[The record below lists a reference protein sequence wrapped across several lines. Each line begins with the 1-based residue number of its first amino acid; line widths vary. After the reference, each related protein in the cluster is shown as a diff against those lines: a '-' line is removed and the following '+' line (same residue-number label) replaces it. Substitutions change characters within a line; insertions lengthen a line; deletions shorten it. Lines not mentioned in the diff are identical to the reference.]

1 MKFKLSIHPKRY
13 SSKPTDA
20 YTLQNGYE
28 TKEVDFKGLRNI
40 ISNGQTIVP
49 SILNSEHR
57 KNANFAGCQVFML
70 DFDDNQDPL
79 KEIEKFKEYGINVNL
94 TYNSFSNKKDFRKF
108 RLVIVLDTIIE
119 EPSLFKNVMNTL
131 IKIGGSDGATKDLS
145 RMFYAGTEPKVI
157 NGRVN
162 IWDDVKGAIADLIN
176 KDKDLTNHKRTIKK
190 LNISQ
195 NDANTDTSYS
205 NIEIAESASKQK
217 LQQFDFEEACKN
229 SKQFNGFDKGTI
241 HLKYLQLRALI
252 SNMMFVK
259 GGIKYVNDKM
269 RERGDYNGDD
279 FALLRRIPNAG
290 YQHPESMSS
299 FDPKIS
305 GSYTNVLSL
314 DEKNRVVV
322 TQIREIVK
330 ESIDVIASK
339 FKSHF
344 ENAFKSTNRVSIIN
358 APTGTGKTKQMI
370 NVDNVILALPNHRL
384 KDEIAERMDLE
395 NLPYVVTPAPPL
407 FSADSLNRRY
417 KTLQSMGESKMANNL
432 IDDIANGRS
441 VSNVEYSNYDSQV
454 ALEFKSALAVA
465 YESEVTVLTTH
476 TRVMLAPQLFA
487 NKDTVIFDEDIMN
500 ELMYTS
506 SITTAKVNRIIDNVL
521 NLIGDGENS
530 KVQSTKDFYYDM
542 LNIQEEITDLVDG
555 QIGTFKTQIRYK
567 NRSNLFERLSQI
579 EGTAGFIK
587 LIKADCAIQITNWNS
602 VSSYHFGNVRGF
614 DECFSKVIVL
624 SASADSYFYDRLLSK
639 EDGYDFFHSG
649 IASNIEPIKQ
659 DTTKSYSR
667 STLGKGEFPEVDSDI
682 VLTYKAYSGSFK
694 GKEQQEYYFGN
705 TLGIDSFKG
714 KDLSVVGTPIA
725 PSEST
730 IIKAVLL
737 NVPYDASKG
746 KSKQTVRTNHHE
758 FTLFTFEDNNL
769 AKIEVKI
776 AEAEISQTIGRGR
789 STRTS
794 SKIDLYSAI
803 PMIETDKFI
812 GKKFTVSN
820 NLLPVIKSTEYIER
834 EGVLDWLDEVRAE
847 DKDNRD
853 NGIEPLQYEL
863 FI

>member
-1 MKFKLSIHPKRY
+1 MKFKLSVHPKKY

-20 YTLQNGYE
+20 YSLQKGYE
-28 TKEVDFKGLRNI
+28 TKEINFKELKRI
-40 ISNGQTIVP
+40 ISDGHTIVP
-49 SILNSEHR
+49 AILNGNYR

-70 DFDDNQDPL
+70 DFDDNQNPQT
-79 KEIEKFKEYGINVNL
+79 EIEKFKEYGINVNMI
-94 TYNSFSNKKDFRKF
+94 YNSFSNKSDFRKF

-119 EPSLFKNVMNTL
+119 DGSLFKNVMNSF
-131 IKIGGSDGATKDLS
+131 IKVGGSDGATKDLA

-162 IWDDVKGAIADLIN
+162 IWNDVKGAIADLIN

-195 NDANTDTSYS
+195 NDANVTSSYS
-205 NIEIAESASKQK
+205 NIDDVESASKVK
-217 LQQFDFEEACKN
+217 TIVFSFDDACKN

-252 SNMMFVK
+252 SNMMFVR
-259 GGIKYVNDKM
+259 GGLKYVGEKM
-269 RERGDYNGDD
+269 NQRGDYNGDD
-279 FALLRRIPNAG
+279 YALLRRIPNAG

-299 FDPKIS
+299 FDSKIS

-314 DEKNRVVV
+314 DNKNRAIV

-330 ESIDVIASK
+330 EPIDVVASK

-384 KDEIAERMDLE
+384 KDEIAERMDSE
-395 NLPYVVTPAPPL
+395 GLPYVVTPAPPL

-417 KTLQSMGESKMANNL
+417 NTLQSIGESKMANNL
-432 IDDIANGRS
+432 IDDVANGRS
-441 VSNVEYSNYDSQV
+441 VSNIEYSFSDSQV
-454 ALEFKSALAVA
+454 ASEFKSALAIA

-487 NKDTVIFDEDIMN
+487 NKDTVIFDEDIMS
-500 ELMYTS
+500 ELMFTS
-506 SITTAKVNRIIDNVL
+506 SITTAKVNRVIDNVL

-530 KVQSTKDFYYDM
+530 KVQSTKDFYLDM
-542 LNIQEEITDLVDG
+542 LNIQLEITDLVDG
-555 QIGTFKTQIRYK
+555 QVGTFKTQIRYR
-567 NRSNLFERLSQI
+567 NRANLFERLSQI

-587 LIKADCAIQITNWNS
+587 LIKADYAIQILNWNS

-649 IASNIEPIKQ
+649 TASNIEPIKQ

-667 STLGKGEFPEVDSDI
+667 STLGKGEFPKVDSDI

-714 KDLSVVGTPIA
+714 KDISVVGTPIA

-737 NVPYDASKG
+737 NIPYASTT

-758 FTLFTFEDNNL
+758 FTLFTFEDKNL
-769 AKIEVKI
+769 AEIEVKI

-789 STRTS
+789 STRTH
-794 SKIDLYSAI
+794 SKIDLHSAI
-803 PMIETDKFI
+803 PMVETDKFI

-820 NLLPVIKSTEYIER
+820 NLLPVIESTEFIER
-834 EGVLDWLDEVRAE
+834 ENILDWLDGIRAE
-847 DKDNRD
+847 DKKNRED
-853 NGIEPLQYEL
+853 GIEPFQYEL

>member
-1 MKFKLSIHPKRY
+1 MKFKLSIHPKSY

-20 YTLQNGYE
+20 YTLQNGYR
-28 TKEVDFKGLRNI
+28 TKEIDFKELRDI

-57 KNANFAGCQVFML
+57 KNANFVGCQVFML

-79 KEIEKFKEYGINVNL
+79 KEIAKFKEYGINVNL
-94 TYNSFSNKKDFRKF
+94 TYNSFSNKKEFRKF

-119 EPSLFKNVMNTL
+119 DPSLFKNVMNTL

-162 IWDDVKGAIADLIN
+162 IWNDVKGAIADLIN
-176 KDKDLTNHKRTIKK
+176 KDKALNNHTRTIKK

-195 NDANTDTSYS
+195 NDANLTSSYS
-205 NIEIAESASKQK
+205 NIDDVESASKQK
-217 LQQFDFEEACKN
+217 TIDFNFDEACKN

-252 SNMMFVK
+252 SNMMFVR
-259 GGIKYVNDKM
+259 GGLKYVGLKM
-269 RERGDYNGDD
+269 NERGDYNGDD
-279 FALLRRIPNAG
+279 YALLRRIPNAG

-299 FDPKIS
+299 FDSKIS

-314 DEKNRVVV
+314 DNKNRVVV

-330 ESIDVIASK
+330 EPIDVVASK

-344 ENAFKSTNRVSIIN
+344 ENAFKSKNRVSIIN

-384 KDEIAERMDLE
+384 KDEIAERMDSE

-407 FSADSLNRRY
+407 FSSDSLNRRY
-417 KTLQSMGESKMANNL
+417 NTLQSIGESKMANNL
-432 IDDIANGRS
+432 IDDVANGRS
-441 VSNVEYSNYDSQV
+441 VSNIEYSFSDSQV
-454 ALEFKSALAVA
+454 ASEFKSALAIA

-487 NKDTVIFDEDIMN
+487 NKDTVIFDEDIMG
-500 ELMYTS
+500 ELMFTS
-506 SITTAKVNRIIDNVL
+506 SITTAKVNRVIDNVL

-542 LNIQEEITDLVDG
+542 LNIQSEITDLVDG

-567 NRSNLFERLSQI
+567 NRTNLFERLSQI

-587 LIKADCAIQITNWNS
+587 LIKADYAVQILNWNS

-649 IASNIEPIKQ
+649 IASNVEPIKQ

-667 STLGKGEFPEVDSDI
+667 STLGKGDFPIVDSDI

-714 KDLSVVGTPIA
+714 KDISVVGTPIA

-737 NVPYDASKG
+737 NVTYASTE

-758 FTLFTFEDNNL
+758 FTLFTFEDKNL
-769 AKIEVKI
+769 AEIEVKI

-820 NLLPVIKSTEYIER
+820 NLLPVIESTEYIER
-834 EGVLDWLDEVRAE
+834 EGVLDWLDGVRAE
-847 DKDNRD
+847 DKKNRED
-853 NGIEPLQYEL
+853 GIEPFQYEL